1 MVNYFFD
8 GVNPLWLQHSLCTMF
23 RVCLIDSSCMIISA
37 AFLEGWRQAT
47 VASKCNFEHFEP
59 LAPLA
64 WAILIIFWCWLGGFW
79 RVGILNSW
87 SPAWATSKRD
97 RHSKDFKRIIAVHPA
112 TSLLS
117 TATPKTLAKSKLVRG
132 HLPAA
137 PHLLVLSLRLGL
149 RSLSLF
155 VITVITVIT
164 ITVLVSW
171 KIAESNGLFSSQFF
185 SPARQRIN
193 HFTPR
198 HHHLI

>member
-1 MVNYFFD
+1 LGYLD
-8 GVNPLWLQHSLCTMF
+8 YLGVLAW
-23 RVCLIDSSCMIISA
+23 RI
-37 AFLEGWRQAT
+37 LEG
-47 VASKCNFEHFEP
+47 
-59 LAPLA
+59 
-64 WAILIIFWCWLGGFW
+64 
-79 RVGILNSW
+79 
-87 SPAWATSKRD
+87 
-97 RHSKDFKRIIAVHPA
+97 RHPQQLESGMSHQQKGQTFKRIIAVHPA
-112 TSLLS
+112 TTLLS

-185 SPARQRIN
+185 FLLAKG
-193 HFTPR
+193 
-198 HHHLI
+198 